1 MKHTQGMVVVEVV
14 SYTYVV
20 KVIYPVL
27 GTMLGAPCQFSPNEQ
42 FNRGEIELGGCKSIQ
57 ASTART
63 SLLPSSSF
71 TCTLNIYIALYISL
85 FLYSMN

>member
-27 GTMLGAPCQFSPNEQ
+27 GTMLGTPCQFSQ
-42 FNRGEIELGGCKSIQ
+42 RKQLNRGEIELGGCESI
-57 ASTART
+57 
-63 SLLPSSSF
+63 
-71 TCTLNIYIALYISL
+71 
-85 FLYSMN
+85 